1 MRNEI
6 CRLVVYPLSEAVEAG
21 YTLALSVGLTVGSIN
36 VLHGSKNLLVQVKEI
51 RSLKNNEKI
60 WQSAVSKF
68 RRIQTSKCMLLK
80 RYRKKRKK

>member
-6 CRLVVYPLSEAVEAG
+6 CRLVVYPLSEAVEAC

-51 RSLKNNEKI
+51 GSLKNMKKI
-60 WQSAVSKF
+60 GNRQY
-68 RRIQTSKCMLLK
+68 TNL
-80 RYRKKRKK
+80 